1 MRAVLQIGFL
11 STALAV
17 ASSSCTTGV
26 GKPDGGVHVVVDA
39 ATDAAS
45 DGAWD
50 GGGKC
55 QGDGHL
61 PQYDLQCASNV
72 GCNGLDVAG
81 CGCQCAKCNDMIC
94 VLEICPPCQEDGG
107 LDAGVE
113 RDGGSNDR
121 GYADT
126 GCLDPLDLDGSY
138 LDANWDSVKVYVA
151 TVSEDDINDEYFA
164 WIVPDQRDVRYL
176 VLGTKR
182 VFDVRAISKDDLL
195 NGVAV
200 CGDWSY
206 WANCLSC
213 ADGTG
218 SSELFGFGLS
228 AGDCAPTQLT
238 GLAIVDVVFC
248 NTAGDVLVR
257 YLDQDYH
264 ARFNLYPLGDFSAP
278 RSISLYNADKAGYIR
293 LTDKAVVFVVPNPR
307 DEILD
312 TCMRSHD
319 LATDKETQIL
329 CGAGTYILDSHGNRV
344 VYQDWKNYADFGHGQ
359 SDVFVYDLDTGKEI
373 EVTHDE
379 FGQWCPVIH
388 GDLVVYQ
395 DLTEFQGYEGG
406 LGYLWVYDLSTGI
419 RRKIPIDPM
428 EGCPTGMNAKYV
440 AFREGF
446 SPIQNKMFLIDME
459 KAGVV
464 KDGHVV
470 PEAGDGGGGQ

>member
-1 MRAVLQIGFL
+1 MRAVFRVELL
-11 STALAV
+11 LAALALAV
-17 ASSSCTTGV
+17 SGCTGGNARPDSGV
-26 GKPDGGVHVVVDA
+26 AGVDA
-39 ATDAAS
+39 AMDAGAPCS
-45 DGAWD
+45 DAGYY
-50 GGGKC
+50 
-55 QGDGHL
+55 
-61 PQYDLQCASNV
+61 PQHDRQCASNA
-72 GCNGLDVAG
+72 GCTGVATQG
-81 CGCQCAKCNDMIC
+81 CGCQCARCSDTKC
-94 VLEICPPCQEDGG
+94 VLEVCPECPGDAG
-107 LDAGVE
+107 LDAGDA
-113 RDGGSNDR
+113 RDGGPADQ
-121 GYADT
+121 GHADT

-138 LDANWDSVKVYVA
+138 LDANWDAVKVFVA
-151 TVSEDDINDEYFA
+151 TVAEDDLGEQYFA
-164 WIVPDQRDVRYL
+164 WTVPTPEGLTSRVDYL
-176 VLGTKR
+176 VLDTKTVHKVPNCSR
-182 VFDVRAISKDDLL
+182 IDLVRT
-195 NGVAV
+195 VAV

-206 WANCLSC
+206 WINYVTYN
-213 ADGTG
+213 GTG
-218 SSELFGFGLS
+218 PMEVFGFLMK
-228 AGDCAPTQLT
+228 PPYVLTKQLT
-238 GLAIVDVVFC
+238 ELE
-248 NTAGDVLVR
+248 NTAGLFCNSGTDVLVR

-264 ARFNLYPLGDFSAP
+264 ARFNLYPRGDFSAP
-278 RSISLYNADKAGYIR
+278 RNISLYNADKAGYIR

-359 SDVFVYDLDTGKEI
+359 SDVFVYDLDTGKET

-379 FGQWCPVIH
+379 YGQWCPVIH
-388 GDLVVYQ
+388 GDIVAYQ
-395 DLTEFQGYEGG
+395 DLTEFQGHEGG

-419 RRKIPIDPM
+419 RRKVPIDSM
-428 EGCPTGMNAKYV
+428 EGCPTGMNAKYI